1 MKNKNKYKKE
11 ETEVENFKRVI
22 EKWEKAVD
30 KLEERLRNANRKLS
44 TK

>member
-11 ETEVENFKRVI
+11 ETDVEKFKRVK